1 MGGSRNA
8 PRPLQMSASISIDVF
23 ADPVCPWCWIGKR
36 RLEAALAA
44 RPEIEATVRY
54 LPFQLDPSIPPEGLE
69 REAYLEGKFGD
80 VDRVRATHEQLTAI
94 GRDEGIAFLFA
105 DISRAP
111 NTFDTHRAI
120 RWAAEEG
127 PVAQGAFVEQLFEAY
142 FTEAEDVSDL
152 DVIAR
157 AAEEAGLDSDTLRER
172 LDTDEDA
179 EIVRKEIDRA
189 RAIGVE
195 GVPCFI
201 FAGKLVVMGAHPPE
215 VLVEAIDRAM
225 GDEDEVEQG

>member
-1 MGGSRNA
+1 MSM
-8 PRPLQMSASISIDVF
+8 PLVIDVF

-44 RPEIEATVRY
+44 RPDVAAVIRWRPY
-54 LPFQLDPSIPPEGLE
+54 QLDPSIPPEGLDRADYFE
-69 REAYLEGKFGD
+69 TKFGD
-80 VDRVRATHEQLTAI
+80 LTRVRATHDHLTAI

-105 DISRAP
+105 DIERAP
-111 NTFDTHRAI
+111 NTIDAHRAI

-127 PVAQGAFVEQLFEAY
+127 VAAQGALIERLFEAY
-142 FTEAEDVSDL
+142 FTEADDISDH

-157 AAEEAGLDSDTLRER
+157 AAEEAGLDWETLRDR
-172 LDTDEDA
+172 LDGDDDA
-179 EIVRKEIDRA
+179 EDIREEVQQA

-201 FAGKLVVMGAHPPE
+201 FEDKLVVMGAHPPE
-215 VLVEAIDRAM
+215 VLAEAIDRAL
-225 GDEDEVEQG
+225 GDEDEVED

>member
-1 MGGSRNA
+1 MSV
-8 PRPLQMSASISIDVF
+8 PLQIDVF

-44 RPEIEATVRY
+44 RPDVAAVIRY
-54 LPFQLDPSIPPEGLE
+54 RPYQLDPSIPPEGLD
-69 REAYLEGKFGD
+69 RADYLETKFD
-80 VDRVRATHEQLTAI
+80 DPARVRAMHDQLTAI
-94 GRDEGIAFLFA
+94 GRDEGIAFLFS

-111 NTFDTHRAI
+111 NTLDAHRAI

-127 PVAQGAFVEQLFEAY
+127 VLAQGALIEQLFEAY
-142 FTEAEDVSDL
+142 FTEGDDISDR

-157 AAEEAGLDSDTLRER
+157 AAEEAGLDWETLRDR
-172 LDTDEDA
+172 LDSEEDV
-179 EIVRKEIDRA
+179 EDIREEVQQA

-201 FAGKLVVMGAHPPE
+201 FENKLVVMGAHPPE
-215 VLVEAIDRAM
+215 VLVEAIDRAL
-225 GDEDEVEQG
+225 GDEDETAG

>member
-1 MGGSRNA
+1 MSA
-8 PRPLQMSASISIDVF
+8 PLQIEVF

-44 RPEIEATVRY
+44 RPDVEATVHWRPY
-54 LPFQLDPSIPPEGLE
+54 QLDPAIPPEGVD
-69 REAYLEGKFGD
+69 REEYLEKKFED
-80 VDRVRATHEQLTAI
+80 TARVRATHEQIAAI
-94 GRDEGIAFLFA
+94 GRDEGIAFLFSQ
-105 DISRAP
+105 ITRAP
-111 NTFDTHRAI
+111 NTIDAHRAI

-127 PVAQGAFVEQLFEAY
+127 PIAQGALMERLFEAY
-142 FTEAEDVSDL
+142 FTEGEDISDH

-157 AAEEAGLDSDTLRER
+157 AAEEAGLDWETLRDR
-172 LDTDEDA
+172 LDSDEDL
-179 EIVRKEIDRA
+179 EDVREQVEQA

-215 VLVEAIDRAM
+215 VLVEAMDRAL
-225 GDEDEVEQG
+225 GDEDDAEG

>member
-1 MGGSRNA
+1 
-8 PRPLQMSASISIDVF
+8 MSAPLSIDVF

-44 RPEIEATVRY
+44 RPDVEATVRY
-54 LPFQLDPSIPPEGLE
+54 LPFQLDPTIPPEGMDRADYLE
-69 REAYLEGKFGD
+69 RKFGD
-80 VDRVRATHEQLTAI
+80 AERVRSTHDQLTAI

-105 DISRAP
+105 DIERSP
-111 NTFDTHRAI
+111 NTLDAHRAI

-127 PVAQGAFVEQLFEAY
+127 PIAQGAFVEHLFEAY
-142 FTEAEDVSDL
+142 FTEGQDISDL
-152 DVIAR
+152 DAIAR
-157 AAEEAGLDSDTLRER
+157 AAEEAGLDSDTLRDR
-172 LDTDEDA
+172 LDTDEDVA
-179 EIVRKEIDRA
+179 IVREEAERA

-215 VLVEAIDRAM
+215 VLAEAIDRAL
-225 GDEDEVEQG
+225 GDEDEQDV